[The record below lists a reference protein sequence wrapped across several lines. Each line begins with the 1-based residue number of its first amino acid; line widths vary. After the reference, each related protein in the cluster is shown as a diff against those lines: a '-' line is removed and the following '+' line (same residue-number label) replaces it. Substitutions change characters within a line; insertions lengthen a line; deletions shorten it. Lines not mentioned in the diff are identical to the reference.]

1 MSKNENSGKSLPI
14 KEIQKNMED
23 PNVSEKEK
31 MIALIMKL
39 DN

>member
-31 MIALIMKL
+31 MR
-39 DN
+39 